1 MKVYLLYFEQSDS
14 YYVCESVIEIDGR
27 WYRKHINGL
36 VFCVRKHSNLRDWEA
51 ACSLIKDTEMYDY
64 FMRNYG
70 RLEGTYGTIEI

>member
-14 YYVCESVIEIDGR
+14 YYVCESVIESAGR
-27 WYRKHINGL
+27 WYRNHADGL
-36 VFCVRKHSNLRDWEA
+36 VFCVRKHSNL
-51 ACSLIKDTEMYDY
+51 SGLGQSIPLIKDTEMYDY